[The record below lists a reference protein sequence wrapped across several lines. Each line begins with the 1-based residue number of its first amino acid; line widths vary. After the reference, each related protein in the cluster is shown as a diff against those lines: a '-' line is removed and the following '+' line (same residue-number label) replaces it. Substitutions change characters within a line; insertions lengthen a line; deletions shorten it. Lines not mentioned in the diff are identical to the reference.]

1 MSKKLS
7 LREEW
12 NMITTARD
20 KATIFQLEKKI
31 NFCNHMALFEF
42 FMFTGLL
49 TLTIIQYM
57 FIGYIGFTVIGAV
70 ISMTYFSL
78 SLMELNDRNQLRLFL
93 YLKKLNGE

>member
-1 MSKKLS
+1 MSKKLG
-7 LREEW
+7 LREQW

-20 KATIFQLEKKI
+20 KASIFQLEKKI
-31 NFCNHMALFEF
+31 DFCNYMSLVEF
-42 FMFTGLL
+42 FMFAGFF

-70 ISMTYFSL
+70 FSMTCFSL